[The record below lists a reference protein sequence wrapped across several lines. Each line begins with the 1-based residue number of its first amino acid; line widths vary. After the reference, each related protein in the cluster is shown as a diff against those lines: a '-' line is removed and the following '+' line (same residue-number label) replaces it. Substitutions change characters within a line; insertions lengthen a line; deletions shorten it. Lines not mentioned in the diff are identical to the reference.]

1 MTPAKF
7 YLFLVFISF
16 CFFNFR
22 LCKIFCSFLALESLY
37 FFNFGHCKY
46 KFIRIINEKIE
57 ILKGLKLKRHK
68 LIWTK
73 NKQKKLTETKI

>member
-1 MTPAKF
+1 MRT
-7 YLFLVFISF
+7 
-16 CFFNFR
+16 
-22 LCKIFCSFLALESLY
+22 
-37 FFNFGHCKY
+37 
-46 KFIRIINEKIE
+46 INEKIE